1 MLGASLFAAEPS
13 TESRTVQVHK
23 SDITSVNSLAHFTTV
38 IELPRQEEIMDAY
51 CGDKSFWSIN
61 YDRNLAFVRPD
72 TDKPGERTNINL
84 VTTSGNVYSFIVR
97 EVSKDPAAKADLRM
111 LIEQADTDSIVAMN
125 GKPQYVRAD
134 QLVGVSRELQD
145 VKSELIRTRVTA
157 ADKEVKNIHH
167 DYAWKHGKEE
177 KLFAVHAIYH
187 DDKFTYIEASPQE
200 APTLYKMVDGKDD
213 AIVDYKFVDGR
224 YRVPEIL
231 EGGYLRIGKSKL
243 AFKREKESS

>member
-1 MLGASLFAAEPS
+1 
-13 TESRTVQVHK
+13 
-23 SDITSVNSLAHFTTV
+23 
-38 IELPRQEEIMDAY
+38 
-51 CGDKSFWSIN
+51 
-61 YDRNLAFVRPD
+61 
-72 TDKPGERTNINL
+72 
-84 VTTSGNVYSFIVR
+84 
-97 EVSKDPAAKADLRM
+97 M

-157 ADKEVKNIHH
+157 ADKEIKNIHH
-167 DYAWKHGKEE
+167 DYTWKHGKTEE
-177 KLFAVHAIYH
+177 LFAVHAIYH